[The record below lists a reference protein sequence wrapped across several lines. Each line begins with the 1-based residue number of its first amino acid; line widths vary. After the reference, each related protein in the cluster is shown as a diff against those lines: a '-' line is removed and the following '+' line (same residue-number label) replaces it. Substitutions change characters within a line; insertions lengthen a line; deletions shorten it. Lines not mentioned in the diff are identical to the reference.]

1 MVEHYATCVR
11 DGDVPVSDGEQGLR
25 VVRIL
30 AAAQESLQQRRHP
43 RRPASG
49 RSLSID

>member
-30 AAAQESLQQRRHP
+30 AAAQESLNNGGTRVDL
-43 RRPASG
+43 RPAG
-49 RSLSID
+49 A